1 MDEESTEPTETP
13 RDRDSPQGAA
23 RPGEAARTADAG
35 GAAVPRG
42 AAPEPPPN
50 DAHLEREDA
59 PPDARERP
67 EPAPLRSERT
77 SALRPRADRRT
88 PAHKDPA
95 PVPADEPPPAG
106 TAQDIPA
113 APAPAEPPH
122 AVPAPRAP
130 SPSPPRDAP
139 PPPSPYAPAP
149 QAPPPGDY
157 GRLAP
162 AGWEFEHAGPPSWW
176 RRRQR
181 TLRALG
187 LVVLLALSGLMIL
200 VLVRQ
205 QTGTAGLL
213 VGFGLALFPVPLL
226 VAAFR
231 WLDAVEPT
239 PWRNHLFAFAWGA
252 CAATLV
258 ALVTNGFATDWLA
271 STVVVESSRQVD
283 TLGATVVAPV
293 VEELVKGAAVLLL
306 FLFRRQHLTGVVSA
320 IAVAGITAAGFAFTE
335 NILYLGTAYD
345 TDSSLGPDPVQGSA
359 TVATFFIRIVLA
371 PFAHPLFTALTG
383 IGVGLLAA
391 LPRHRRVLRACAPVL
406 GLLTAMLLHAIWNG
420 SASFTDLTFLV
431 VYGIFMVPVAAALT
445 WLAIWSRQNEL
456 RAVRTTLADYAEA
469 GWFAPPEPWAL
480 GTMRARSS
488 ARAAAR
494 HHHGKEAAAT
504 VAEYQQAATALALLR
519 TRAEEGA
526 PPDDFAAREQELLH
540 RVEARRALARP
551 ATVRAALTLAGTRA
565 VAPPAAPYGY
575 GHHAPAPSN
584 PYAPPPH
591 GG

>member
-13 RDRDSPQGAA
+13 RDRNSPRGAA
-23 RPGEAARTADAG
+23 RPEEAARAADAEG
-35 GAAVPRG
+35 GAVPRG
-42 AAPEPPPN
+42 PAPEPPPP
-50 DAHLEREDA
+50 DAPLVQDA
-59 PPDARERP
+59 PPNPRERP
-67 EPAPLRSERT
+67 DPATVRSERT

-88 PAHKDPA
+88 PAHEAPA
-95 PVPADEPPPAG
+95 PGPADGPPPAG
-106 TAQDIPA
+106 TAQETPDPPA
-113 APAPAEPPH
+113 YPPH
-122 AVPAPRAP
+122 AVPPPRTPPLNAPREAP
-130 SPSPPRDAP
+130 LPPH
-139 PPPSPYAPAP
+139 PYAPAFASAP
-149 QAPPPGDY
+149 APPPGDH
-157 GRLAP
+157 GQLAP
-162 AGWEFEHAGPPSWW
+162 VGWEFEHAEPPSWW

-187 LVVLLALSGLMIL
+187 VVVLLALSGLMIL

-226 VAAFR
+226 IAAFR

-406 GLLTAMLLHAIWNG
+406 GMLTAMLLHAIWNG

-431 VYGIFMVPVAAALT
+431 VYGLFMMPVAAALT
-445 WLAIWSRQNEL
+445 WLAVWSRQNEL

-565 VAPPAAPYGY
+565 VPPAAPYGY
-575 GHHAPAPSN
+575 GHHAPAPN

-591 GG
+591 GH